1 MIIFTTICC
10 LVLLLIGWAGVSIF
24 NAVALKSDEV
34 KGSWKRGIF
43 ILVVLAAVPC
53 IILIIIG
60 FFVATGIL
68 DSLEFDFFSLSS
80 TE

>member
-34 KGSWKRGIF
+34 KGSWKRGVF

-53 IILIIIG
+53 IILIIIS

>member
-34 KGSWKRGIF
+34 KGSWKRGVF

-60 FFVATGIL
+60 FFAATGIL
-68 DSLEFDFFSLSS
+68 DSLEFDFFGLSS
-80 TE
+80 VE

>member
-1 MIIFTTICC
+1 MIIFTTICF

-34 KGSWKRGIF
+34 KGSWKRGVF

-60 FFVATGIL
+60 FFVCLTIL
-68 DSLEFDFFSLSS
+68 ANLFD
-80 TE
+80 